1 MKTKYISALV
11 TLSAGAV
18 VAIVGLVGGMPTEIF
33 IRTVFLTLVVFFLL
47 GCIVERVIAKAIA
60 PAPSRDELEVFENI
74 EEIIRCEEEY
84 DKKYNNGKK
93 TQKEVKRIPI
103 GE

>member
-18 VAIVGLVGGMPTEIF
+18 VAIAGLINKASTSIF
-33 IRTVFLTLVVFFLL
+33 VRSVFFTLVVCWFL
-47 GCIVERVIAKAIA
+47 GWIAERIIAQVIA

-74 EEIIRCEEEY
+74 EEVIQQEEEY

-93 TQKEVKRIPI
+93 SKKEVKRIPI